1 MKISNKIAFFLEHA
15 YFFEFYE
22 QIIKK
27 LNDNEYCLVL
37 NDIDK
42 SKSDFENLIKKI
54 ENHEEYKR
62 FIYLSELEKRK

>member
-27 LNDNEYCLVL
+27 LNDNEYCA
-37 NDIDK
+37 DEQYASFAPPPIC
-42 SKSDFENLIKKI
+42 SKLHHTIKLRLARI
-54 ENHEEYKR
+54 PQPVQR
-62 FIYLSELEKRK
+62 